1 MAEQKK
7 APVEK
12 QDFISVQDLFYLCV
26 NKWYWF
32 IISLILCLGF
42 AVLYLLKTPPVY
54 TRTASILIKD
64 DSKDKQGSSSMDI
77 NSFSDIGLFA
87 SKTNVNDAMGTLQS
101 PDLMRSVIKRLQ
113 LNTNYTT
120 SEGLHDET
128 LYGNNLPVSVLFTN
142 LPDNSSA
149 SFTLTL
155 SKGGTIELLDF
166 SKDNKDLGN
175 NTIHSKVNVPLN
187 TPLGLITI
195 IPTSAYDPNH
205 DNLTIKV
212 SHSSIDNAV
221 ETFSAGLSV
230 AQNDEKSNI
239 ITLSYKDLSTKRAE
253 DILNMLIQVYNE
265 NWIKD
270 KNQIAVST
278 SKFINNR
285 LGVIER
291 ELGTVDNDISSYK
304 SSNLLTDVDA
314 AAKMYMTQANDAET
328 AAQDL
333 NSQIYTLRY
342 IQKSLL
348 HSKNK
353 YQPLP
358 TNVGINNNALAAQ
371 ISEYNN
377 QLLERNSLSAQSSPR
392 NPLVMDMDEALTG
405 MRNALVRSVNN
416 QLISLNEQIRGLKN
430 FSGEATSKIASNPKQ
445 ATHLLSIER
454 QQKVKESLYLYLLQK
469 REENELS
476 QAFTAYNTRI
486 IAMPDGSMVPT
497 APVKKNILLIAFAL
511 GLVIPTMIIFVRE
524 NMNTQIRGRK
534 DLENLDIPFV
544 GEIPLSEK
552 KKQLFAFIHKNKN
565 ETCKMVVQEANR
577 NVINEAFRVL
587 RTNLEFIQDNKLSSH
602 VIMLTSAN
610 SGSGKTFITFNLA
623 STLAIKGKK
632 VIAIDLD
639 LRKRSLSKFVNKP
652 KEGISHY
659 LSGHSETPIIVNY
672 KVSDKYSFDIIPVG
686 IMPPNPTELLAS
698 KRLKSLLEQLRTEY
712 DYIFIDCPPVE
723 IVADADIINK
733 YVDMTLFIVRAGL
746 LNRSMLPVIEKYYN
760 DHKYKNLSLILNG
773 TDYEGSRYGYKYGY
787 KYGYHYGYGGY
798 ASN

>member
-1 MAEQKK
+1 MTEQKK
-7 APVEK
+7 APVVK

-42 AVLYLLKTPPVY
+42 SVFYLLKTPPVY

-87 SKTNVNDAMGTLQS
+87 SKTNVNDAIGTLQS

-128 LYGNNLPVSVLFTN
+128 LYGNSLPVSASFNN

-149 SFTLTL
+149 SFTLIL
-155 SKGGTIELLDF
+155 SKGGAVELSNF
-166 SKDNKDLGN
+166 SKDNKDFGN
-175 NTIHSKVNVPLN
+175 NAIHSKVNVPIN

-195 IPTSAYDPNH
+195 IPTDAYNPN
-205 DNLTIKV
+205 DNITIAV
-212 SHSSIDNAV
+212 SHSSIESAV
-221 ETFSAGLSV
+221 ESFSAGLSV
-230 AQNDEKSNI
+230 TQNDEKSNI

-291 ELGTVDNDISSYK
+291 ELGNVDNDISSYK
-304 SSNLLTDVDA
+304 SSNLLPDVDA

-328 AAQDL
+328 AAKDL
-333 NSQIYTLRY
+333 NSQVYTIRY
-342 IQKSLL
+342 IQNSLL

-377 QLLERNSLSAQSSPR
+377 QLLERNSLSAQSSPK
-392 NPLVMDMDEALTG
+392 NPLVMDMDEALAG
-405 MRNALVRSVNN
+405 MRNALIRSVNN
-416 QLISLNEQIRGLKN
+416 QLISLNEQIKGLKD
-430 FSGEATSKIASNPKQ
+430 FSSEATSKIASNPKQ
-445 ATHLLSIER
+445 AKHLLSIER

-486 IAMPDGSMVPT
+486 IAMPDGSMLPT
-497 APVKKNILLIAFAL
+497 YPVKKNILLVAFAL
-511 GLVIPTMIIFVRE
+511 GMIIPILIIFVRE
-524 NMNTQIRGRK
+524 NMNTEIRGRK
-534 DLENLDIPFV
+534 DLENTDIPFV
-544 GEIPLSEK
+544 GEIPLADK
-552 KKQLFAFIHKNKN
+552 KKQLLAFTKKNKH
-565 ETCKMVVQEANR
+565 ETCKVVVQEANR

-587 RTNLEFIQDNKLSSH
+587 RTNLEFMQDNKISSH

-623 STLAIKGKK
+623 ATLAIKGKK

-639 LRKRSLSKFVNKP
+639 LRKRALSKFVNKP

-659 LSGHSETPIIVNY
+659 LSGRSEAPV
-672 KVSDKYSFDIIPVG
+672 KVSYKISDKSSFDIIPVG

-698 KRLKSLLEQLRTEY
+698 NRLKPLLDQLRTEY

-733 YVDMTLFIVRAGL
+733 YVDMTLFVIRAGL

-787 KYGYHYGYGGY
+787 HYGYHYGYGRY